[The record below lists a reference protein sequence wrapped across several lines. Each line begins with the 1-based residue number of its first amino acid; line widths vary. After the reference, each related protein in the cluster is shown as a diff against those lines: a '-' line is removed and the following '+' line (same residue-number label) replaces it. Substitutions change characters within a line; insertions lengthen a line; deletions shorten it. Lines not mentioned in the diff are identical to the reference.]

1 MFVPRFVQKIGNF
14 NVDVYYDKIY
24 DKDGKPWIL
33 VVVDKFT
40 PTGTY
45 VGKKSF
51 YFSPQAFYMR
61 SFHSDELQSLWELP
75 DNTKITGGRW
85 VWETA

>member
-1 MFVPRFVQKIGNF
+1 MSTQRIGNF
-14 NVDVYYDKIY
+14 IVNVHWDENLDNN
-24 DKDGKPWIL
+24 GRAWNL
-33 VVVDKFT
+33 VVLDKFS

-51 YFSPQAFYMR
+51 YFSPHALYMR
-61 SFHSDELQSLWELP
+61 NFHADELQSLWELP

>member
-14 NVDVYYDKIY
+14 NIDVYYDKNY
-24 DKDGKPWIL
+24 DEDGKPWNL

-51 YFSPQAFYMR
+51 YFSPQALYMR
-61 SFHSDELQSLWELP
+61 NFHADELQSLWELS
-75 DNTKITGGRW
+75 DNTKIIGGRW
-85 VWETA
+85 VWETM

>member
-14 NVDVYYDKIY
+14 NIDVYYDKNY
-24 DKDGKPWIL
+24 DEEGRPWNL

-51 YFSPQAFYMR
+51 YFCC
-61 SFHSDELQSLWELP
+61 L
-75 DNTKITGGRW
+75 
-85 VWETA
+85 